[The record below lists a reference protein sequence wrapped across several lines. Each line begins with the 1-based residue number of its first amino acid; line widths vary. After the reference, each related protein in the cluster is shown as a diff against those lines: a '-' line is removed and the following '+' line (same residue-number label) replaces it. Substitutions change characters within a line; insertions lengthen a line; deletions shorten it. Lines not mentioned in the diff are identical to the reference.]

1 MLYYLLTQ
9 AKASEINTFNCD
21 MLTFIRC
28 GSFISESIPTGS
40 DDEDIKSISLS
51 FLCISQ
57 HESIFNSILTERRW
71 YFVQKISGSFR
82 KNEQNGISD
91 IKRNRN

>member
-28 GSFISESIPTGS
+28 GSFILESI
-40 DDEDIKSISLS
+40 
-51 FLCISQ
+51 SQ
-57 HESIFNSILTERRW
+57 YESIFNTILTERRW

>member
-28 GSFISESIPTGS
+28 GSFISESI
-40 DDEDIKSISLS
+40 
-51 FLCISQ
+51 SQ

-82 KNEQNGISD
+82 KNE
-91 IKRNRN
+91 

>member
-28 GSFISESIPTGS
+28 GSFISESI
-40 DDEDIKSISLS
+40 
-51 FLCISQ
+51 SQ
-57 HESIFNSILTERRW
+57 HDSILTERRW

>member
-28 GSFISESIPTGS
+28 GSFISESI
-40 DDEDIKSISLS
+40 
-51 FLCISQ
+51 SQ
-57 HESIFNSILTERRW
+57 YESIFNSILTDRRW
-71 YFVQKISGSFR
+71 YFVQKISESFR

>member
-9 AKASEINTFNCD
+9 AKASKINTFNCD

-28 GSFISESIPTGS
+28 GSFIFESI
-40 DDEDIKSISLS
+40 
-51 FLCISQ
+51 SQ
-57 HESIFNSILTERRW
+57 YESIFNSILTERRW

-82 KNEQNGISD
+82 KNEQDGISD
-91 IKRNRN
+91 IKRNWN